1 MARELKGASKEQE
14 ANWLTQGIESLING
28 SYTPRF
34 LKRWYF
40 KDEVV
45 DQLYLADRVLQNLLL
60 QELKPTFP
68 HVMNKNCYHLEGPGG
83 VKSATDVIL
92 QAFKEQK
99 PQYIIRA
106 DIRSFYKSISHKL
119 LIEEVNR
126 HYQDPKV
133 QEMLKNIIVNP
144 IETPNGCMNPDYG
157 IALRGPLSQFFSGLF
172 LKRLDDSFND
182 MNVTDI
188 RYNDDLLILC
198 KSFRQLNRS
207 KQRMMKIL
215 AERRL
220 KLSRKKTRIGYIN
233 RGFHFLG
240 IHYPGTQPQD
250 KATVTQKASD
260 TVSPAIPNNAYYL
273 ALLMGGRVHSESI

>member
-1 MARELKGASKEQE
+1 M
-14 ANWLTQGIESLING
+14 
-28 SYTPRF
+28 
-34 LKRWYF
+34 
-40 KDEVV
+40 V

-92 QAFKEQK
+92 QALKEQQ

-119 LIEEVNR
+119 LIQEVNR
-126 HYQDPKV
+126 YYQDPKV

-144 IETPNGCMNPDYG
+144 IETPNGYKNPDYG

-172 LKRLDDSFND
+172 LKCLDDAFND
-182 MNVTDI
+182 MNVTYI

-198 KSFRQLNRS
+198 KSLRQLNRC

-215 AERRL
+215 TERQL
-220 KLSRKKTRIGYIN
+220 KLSRKKTRIGHIN
-233 RGFHFLG
+233 QGFHFLG
-240 IHYPGTQPQD
+240 VHYPGTQRQD
-250 KATVTQKASD
+250 KATVTQKLSD
-260 TVSPAIPNNAYYL
+260 TMSPTTSSNVYYL
-273 ALLMGGRVHSESI
+273 ALLRGGGDRVQSEII